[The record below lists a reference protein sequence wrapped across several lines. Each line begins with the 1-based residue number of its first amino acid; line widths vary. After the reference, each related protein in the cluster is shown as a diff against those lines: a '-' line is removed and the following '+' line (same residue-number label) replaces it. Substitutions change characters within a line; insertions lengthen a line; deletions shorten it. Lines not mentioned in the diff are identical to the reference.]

1 MIKVINLKRSTSRK
15 EQFIKNNPN
24 VNYSFHE
31 GVDGSTLSKKFLAE
45 SGLFD
50 GRLPYTKG
58 AFGCALSH
66 LSLWEE
72 AINTN
77 RAITVI
83 EDDVILR
90 ADFEPEHNKMIDSIG
105 GGWDIVL
112 WGWNFDHVLSVN
124 VMPDISPVIMIF
136 NQQQLRN
143 SVPNFYNSKSSSTL
157 MSLDKCFGIPAY
169 TISAQGAVK
178 FKEQCFPLL
187 PFEIEFPLMSY
198 QMQNNG
204 IDIAMNSL
212 YPSLNAYACFP
223 PLAITKNER
232 NSSTIQNSIYF

>member
-24 VNYSFHE
+24 INYSFFE
-31 GVDGSTLSKKFLAE
+31 GVDGSTLSKKFLAGSE
-45 SGLFD
+45 LFD
-50 GRLPYTKG
+50 QNLAYTKG
-58 AFGCALSH
+58 AYGAALSH

-77 RAITVI
+77 HAITVI

-90 ADFEPEHNKMIDSIG
+90 ADFESEHNKMIDSISG
-105 GGWDIVL
+105 DWDIVL
-112 WGWNFDHVLSVN
+112 WGWNFDHILSVN

-143 SVPNFYNSKSSSTL
+143 SVPNFYNSKSSSSL
-157 MSLDKCFGIPAY
+157 LSLDKCFGIPAY
-169 TISAQGAVK
+169 TISAKGAGK
-178 FKEQCFPLL
+178 FKEYCFPLL
-187 PFEIEFPLMSY
+187 PFEIEFPLMTNK
-198 QMQNNG
+198 MQNNG

-223 PLAITKNER
+223 PLAITKNEH
-232 NSSTIQNSIYF
+232 NSSTIQNNIYF

>member
-24 VNYSFHE
+24 ISYSFFE
-31 GVDGSTLSKKFLAE
+31 GIDGSTLSKKFLAE
-45 SGLFD
+45 SELFD
-50 GRLPYTKG
+50 QNLVYTKG
-58 AFGCALSH
+58 AYGAALSH

-90 ADFEPEHNKMIDSIG
+90 ADFESEHNKIIDSIG
-105 GGWDIVL
+105 EDWDIVL
-112 WGWNFDHVLSVN
+112 WGWNFDHILSVN

-143 SVPNFYNSKSSSTL
+143 SVPNFYVSKSSSTL
-157 MSLDKCFGIPAY
+157 MLLDKCFGIPAY
-169 TISAQGAVK
+169 TISAKGAGK
-178 FKEQCFPLL
+178 FKKNCFPLL
-187 PFEIEFPLMSY
+187 PFEIEFPLMSHK
-198 QMQNNG
+198 MQNNG
-204 IDIAMNSL
+204 VDIAMNNL

-223 PLAITKNER
+223 PLAITKNEH
-232 NSSTIQNSIYF
+232 NTSTIQNNIYF

>member
-1 MIKVINLKRSTSRK
+1 MIKVISLKRSTSRK

-24 VNYSFHE
+24 INYSFFE

-50 GRLPYTKG
+50 GNLPYTKG

-77 RAITVI
+77 HAITVI

-90 ADFEPEHNKMIDSIG
+90 ADFESEHNKMIDSIG
-105 GGWDIVL
+105 GDWDIVL

-178 FKEQCFPLL
+178 FKEHCFPLL
-187 PFEIEFPLMSY
+187 PFEIEFPLMSH

-212 YPSLNAYACFP
+212 YSSLKAYACFP